1 MDYTFRFGP
10 VISRI
15 DQLID
20 GLLVTLWISA
30 VVIALGFLVG
40 LAGALASRSRSPAL
54 RRAVVC
60 YVEAI
65 RNTPFLAQLFF
76 LFFGLPAIGLR
87 LDAVPAALLA
97 LVINLGAYST
107 EIVRAG
113 IEAVPRGQYDAGAA
127 LGLTRAQIMRLIVL
141 KPALKIVFPALAS
154 QFTLLMLA
162 TSILSQIGVT
172 ELFHMAG
179 IVDSVTYRSFEVYA
193 VTCGFYLAAA
203 LAFRLFFALMHLLLF
218 AERHGSGKAVKP
230 GEPGAANVV
239 VPP

>member
-1 MDYTFRFGP
+1 MDYTFRFQP
-10 VISRI
+10 VFSRI
-15 DQLID
+15 DQLLA
-20 GLLVTLWISA
+20 GLVETLWISA
-30 VVIALGFLVG
+30 VVIVLGFLVG
-40 LAGALASRSRSPAL
+40 LGGALASRSRRPVV
-54 RRAVVC
+54 RGAVLW

-76 LFFGLPAIGLR
+76 LFFGLPALGLK

-113 IEAVPRGQYDAGAA
+113 IEAVPRGQYDAGAS

-162 TSILSQIGVT
+162 TSILSQIGVE
-172 ELFHMAG
+172 ELFHMAAV
-179 IVDSVTYRSFEVYA
+179 VDSITYRSFEVYA

-203 LAFRLFFALMHLLLF
+203 LAFRLFFALVHYLVF
-218 AERHGSGKAVKP
+218 AERAGTEAAAK
-230 GEPGAANVV
+230 PGAAGVV